1 VQWTSDARRF
11 IEVAGM
17 IIDPAHPIV
26 DVGQNKAI
34 GSLLIVQAENIEEAR
49 KIIEDDIYT
58 QSGVV
63 SGVHARLL
71 YYSTST
77 VGQGEARY
85 RAFYRGDAVS
95 CVSLGQRV
103 MHMHILRSAQ
113 DIRTIAISREYPML
127 SHFNDH
133 VDVLAYLA
141 CRFMHQ
147 IDCYYSHWDAS
158 REYVG

>member
-1 VQWTSDARRF
+1 MKFDRGILRESHPSSNRALSVCVDQIVQWTSDARRF

-17 IIDPAHPIV
+17 MIDPAHPIV

-34 GSLLIVQAENIEEAR
+34 GSLLIVQAENIEEVR

-63 SGVHARLL
+63 SGVHVRLL
-71 YYSTST
+71 FYSTST

-85 RAFYRGDAVS
+85 RAFSRGDTVS

-103 MHMHILRSAQ
+103 IYITRRS
-113 DIRTIAISREYPML
+113 RYPYHC
-127 SHFNDH
+127 HFARCYPG
-133 VDVLAYLA
+133 VLMYTV
-141 CRFMHQ
+141 M
-147 IDCYYSHWDAS
+147 IT
-158 REYVG
+158 